1 MGHWETHFFSPPWG
15 LGYGTHELQRRR
27 SVGGPQ
33 FYRSPFGRARDDTRK
48 WLNALRRELASSGA
62 VFMLGFL
69 KVGRESFG
77 CVALRVLVILFD
89 QFGNPVLE
97 IGRLHDFTNM
107 PCRNNDCDSRICAEP
122 ILFRRIWRGR

>member
-1 MGHWETHFFSPPWG
+1 MAPPNFREEG
-15 LGYGTHELQRRR
+15 LW
-27 SVGGPQ
+27 GGPQ

-62 VFMLGFL
+62 VFVLGFL

-122 ILFRRIWRGR
+122 ILFRRIWRGAM